1 MPKRRA
7 HSRDPLMNPEPVIQT
22 RGLAKS
28 YFDGDR
34 EHLVLSDIDVDIEAA
49 ELVVVLGRSGSGK
62 STLLNLI
69 GAMDTPSAGEI
80 RVGGQRID
88 RLSEDARTL
97 FRRHHVGF
105 VFQAYNL
112 IPTLKVE
119 ENLRLPLE
127 LNGLDGADA
136 DERIEELLAR
146 LGIAD
151 KAEQY
156 PDQLS
161 GGECQ
166 RVAIARALV
175 HRPTLVIADEPT
187 GNLDLETGR
196 QVLELLDRA
205 TRAEGKTL
213 VMATHSR
220 EVIGMA
226 DRVFTIEN
234 GRLVVS
240 ATA

>member
-1 MPKRRA
+1 MSA
-7 HSRDPLMNPEPVIQT
+7 ETVIQA

-28 YFDGDR
+28 YFDGSR
-34 EHLVLSDIDVDIEAA
+34 EHSVLDGVDVEIRSG
-49 ELVVVLGRSGSGK
+49 ELAVILGRSGSGK

-80 RVGGQRID
+80 HVEGERID
-88 RLSEDARTL
+88 RLDEDARTL

-112 IPTLKVE
+112 IPTLTVD

-127 LNGLDGADA
+127 LNGVEGAGADG
-136 DERIEELLAR
+136 RIAELLER

-151 KAEQY
+151 KAGQFPE
-156 PDQLS
+156 QLS
-161 GGECQ
+161 GGERQ
-166 RVAIARALV
+166 RVAIARSLV

-187 GNLDLETGR
+187 GNLDLETGQ

-220 EVIGMA
+220 EVIGVA
-226 DRVFTIEN
+226 DRVFTIEA
-234 GRLVVS
+234 GRLVETS
-240 ATA
+240 TP

>member
-1 MPKRRA
+1 M
-7 HSRDPLMNPEPVIQT
+7 STEPVIQV
-22 RGLAKS
+22 RNLAKS

-34 EHLVLSDIDVDIEAA
+34 EHLVLSDIDVDIGAA
-49 ELVVVLGRSGSGK
+49 ELVVILGRSGSGK

-80 RVGGQRID
+80 WVEGQRID

-112 IPTLKVE
+112 IRTLKVE

-127 LNGLDGADA
+127 LNGLDGSAA
-136 DERIEELLAR
+136 AERIEDLLAR

-151 KAEQY
+151 KADQF

-196 QVLELLDRA
+196 QVLALLDRT

-226 DRVFTIEN
+226 DRVFTIEG
-234 GRLVVS
+234 GRLVAFAS
-240 ATA
+240 A